1 MKLPF
6 YWVDAFASRAFTGNP
21 AGVIPLDEWL
31 PDAVLQ
37 NIAFENGL
45 PMTAFF
51 VRQAPAQY
59 HLRWFH
65 TDKEAEICG
74 HATLATAFTLFT
86 ELGQTGDRIGFE
98 TRAGQLAVTRQAAA
112 TGTASRFQLD
122 FPSRPSTPV
131 APANH
136 PTALLNALGGSV
148 REVHRLGTRD
158 YFVAV
163 YERADEVRT
172 LQPDLAAL
180 AALGDTRVIVTAPG
194 EDCDFVSRYF
204 SPGAG
209 LPEDAVTGSAHC
221 TLVPYW
227 AARLGRM
234 ALHARQLSARGG
246 ELWCELAGNRVRL
259 AGHATLYLRG
269 EITV

>member
-6 YWVDAFASRAFTGNP
+6 YWVDAFADRVFAGNP
-21 AGVIPLDEWL
+21 AGVIPLTEWL
-31 PDAVLQ
+31 PDSALQ

-51 VRQAPAQY
+51 VRQAPAEY
-59 HLRWFH
+59 RLRWFH
-65 TDKEAEICG
+65 TDTEADICG
-74 HATLATAFTLFT
+74 HATLATAFILFT
-86 ELGQTGDRIGFE
+86 ELGQSGDRIGFE
-98 TRAGQLAVTRQAAA
+98 TRAGPLTVVRQTAVK
-112 TGTASRFQLD
+112 GTSSRFELD
-122 FPSRPSTPV
+122 FPSRPATKIPTADHPV
-131 APANH
+131 AI
-136 PTALLNALGGSV
+136 LRALGGVV
-148 REVHRLGTRD
+148 REMHRLGTRD
-158 YFVAV
+158 YYVAV

-172 LQPDLAAL
+172 LQPNLAAL

-227 AARLGRM
+227 AARLGRNR
-234 ALHARQLSARGG
+234 LHARQLSARGG
-246 ELWCELAGNRVRL
+246 ELWAELAGDRVRL

-269 EITV
+269 EITL